1 MLCWDMI
8 IPYRKMIGFSKS
20 KKVPIDNITNKR
32 RQDIKTQ
39 NSEAK
44 DPLTGLKAVI
54 TLSTNSDL
62 LVDLQF
68 WDLGLKE
75 KN

>member
-8 IPYRKMIGFSKS
+8 IPYRKVIGFSKS

-32 RQDIKTQ
+32 QDIKTQ

-44 DPLTGLKAVI
+44 DPLSGLKAVI

-68 WDLGLKE
+68 GDLGLKE

>member
-8 IPYRKMIGFSKS
+8 IPYRKVIGFSKS
-20 KKVPIDNITNKR
+20 NK